1 MHQTIRQVPPLE
13 LLIALHFQ
21 RLFFCC
27 FGRTKDLTAELAA
40 RIEFLAILKPPQ
52 NMAANAPARYI
63 TNMNINMKPNN
74 INVEP
79 PNNKDNTGITL
90 LRAL

>member
-1 MHQTIRQVPPLE
+1 M
-13 LLIALHFQ
+13 
-21 RLFFCC
+21 
-27 FGRTKDLTAELAA
+27 TAELAA
-40 RIEFLAILKPPQ
+40 QIEFLAILKPPR
-52 NMAANAPARYI
+52 NMDANAPARHI
-63 TNMNINMKPNN
+63 TNINIDMKPNN